1 MNWKIKSL
9 ILIVLI
15 ITLIYIVCL
24 LNYDNY
30 KESITGTYRNKDNS
44 FNTIFFDASNGEYVE
59 YIYNPATNNTLT
71 NNGKFVQKN
80 DSIYIVDGKYSE
92 YTIEFKDNML
102 IISNDKI
109 VLKFIK
115 INDVP
120 IELELS

>member
-9 ILIVLI
+9 ILVVII
-15 ITLIYIVCL
+15 ITLIYIVPL
-24 LNYDNY
+24 LNYGGY

-44 FNTIFFDASNGEYVE
+44 FNTIFFDTSNGEYVE
-59 YIYNPATNNTLT
+59 YIYNPSTNNTLT

-80 DSIYIVDGKYSE
+80 DNIYIVDGKYLE
-92 YTIEFKDNML
+92 YTIEFKDNIL

-115 INDVP
+115 INDKP